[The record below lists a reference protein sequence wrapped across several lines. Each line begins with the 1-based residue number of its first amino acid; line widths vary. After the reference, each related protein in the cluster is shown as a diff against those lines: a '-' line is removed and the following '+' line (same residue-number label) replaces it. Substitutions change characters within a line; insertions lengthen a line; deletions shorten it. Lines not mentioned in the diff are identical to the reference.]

1 MGNVKYIETPELM
14 WQYFS
19 DYAAH
24 IKGDPILV
32 KDWVGKDAETVER
45 EKERPLTMVGFLC
58 YLDDQNII
66 TDATDYFENKDN
78 RYSGYI
84 RVCSRITRNIKKDQI
99 EGGMAGIYNPSIT
112 QRLNG
117 LTDKSEVAHS
127 GEIKTD
133 YDLTHIS
140 KEALKE
146 LLNAAPT
153 NKSS

>member
-19 DYAAH
+19 EYALD
-24 IKGDPILV
+24 IKDNPILV
-32 KDWVGKDAETVER
+32 KDWVGKDADTVER

-78 RYSGYI
+78 RYSAYI
-84 RVCSRITRNIKKDQI
+84 RVCSRIARSIKKDQI
-99 EGGMAGIYNPSIT
+99 EGGMAGIYNQSIT

-117 LTDKSEVAHS
+117 LTEKSEVTTK
-127 GEIKTD
+127 GTTIIINENPINPLNEPIKD
-133 YDLTHIS
+133 
-140 KEALKE
+140 
-146 LLNAAPT
+146 
-153 NKSS
+153 